1 MKTDLLQVLVT
12 GATGFVGRALVPELL
27 AKSCQIKAFVRKPSA
42 LLVEVEQVMVDLIE
56 IQSEGAIKDVFVGVD
71 VVIHAAARV
80 HMMQD
85 QSANPLA
92 EFRKLNRD
100 ATLVLA
106 GLAADAGVKRF
117 VFLSSIK
124 VNGEET
130 FPRGL
135 PCIFKPDDNFIPT
148 DPYALSKYEAEKGL
162 LAVAKET
169 GMEVVVIRP
178 PLVYGP
184 GVKANFA
191 SMIHWLQRGVPLPLG
206 TIHNKRS
213 FVALDNLVSFIVLCA
228 DRSQSPKAAN
238 QVFLISDGEDVSTTQ
253 LLRKVAGALW
263 KEPWLLPVPVGL
275 MSFAARLIGKGDV
288 ANRLFGSLQVDSS
301 KARDL
306 LGWHPVIT
314 MDEQLNKTVAVDL
327 K

>member
-27 AKSCQIKAFVRKPSA
+27 AKSCQIRASVRKPSA
-42 LLVEVEQVMVDLIE
+42 LPVEVEQVVVDFDEIE
-56 IQSEGAIKDVFVGVD
+56 GEGAITAMFSGVD
-71 VVIHAAARV
+71 VVVHAAARV
-80 HMMQD
+80 HMMED
-85 QSANPLA
+85 QSANPLVA
-92 EFRKLNRD
+92 FRKLNRD
-100 ATLVLA
+100 ATLSLA
-106 GLAADAGVKRF
+106 DLAVDSGVKRF

-130 FPRGL
+130 FPRRR
-135 PCIFKPDDNFIPT
+135 PCIFKPDDEFIPI
-148 DPYALSKYEAEKGL
+148 DPYGLSKFEAEQGL
-162 LAVAKET
+162 LALAKET
-169 GMEVVVIRP
+169 GMEVVIIRP

-191 SMIHWLQRGVPLPLG
+191 SMINWLRRGVPLPLG
-206 TIHNKRS
+206 AINNNRS
-213 FVALDNLVSFIVLCA
+213 FVALDNLVSFIALCA

-253 LLRKVAGALW
+253 LLRKVAGALG

-288 ANRLFGSLQVDSS
+288 ANRLFGSLQVDNS

-306 LGWHPVIT
+306 LG
-314 MDEQLNKTVAVDL
+314 
-327 K
+327 